1 MARPLL
7 HPSCLPVALVLALVT
22 ADARAQSALPSRAQ
36 MTPVP
41 GVQIGYERLG
51 AQDDPTPPSRFDGS
65 VATPAGTVKTTVRAE
80 PHDERR
86 FQRGDTTFD
95 LPTDVFGGKL
105 QLRELEAGG
114 TVAAWRTKLG
124 GLTAQTRDERT
135 AVRKSQ
141 QLQLQQSLG
150 GGSTAQALVSNS
162 RTDAAQGSRWDV
174 EVTRATSATRWTAGV
189 DAAERGYVSSS
200 GGLEPRAGVRL
211 GTEWRLVP
219 RARLEARYT
228 HQLRWDVEQPWSS
241 VMVGTRFDLS
251 RRASLTTGVE
261 ADSDANHKASV
272 TLTVPLEAR

>member
-1 MARPLL
+1 MPRLLL
-7 HPSCLPVALVLALVT
+7 HPCCLSATVALALA
-22 ADARAQSALPSRAQ
+22 APARAQTAPSRAV
-36 MTPVP
+36 MAPAP

-65 VATPAGTVKTTVRAE
+65 LATPAGTVRTSVRAE

-86 FQRGDTTFD
+86 FQRGDTTYD
-95 LPTDVFGGKL
+95 LPSRLLGGQL

-114 TVAAWRTKLG
+114 AAAAWSAQLG
-124 GLTAQTRDERT
+124 SLTAKTEDERT
-135 AVRKSQ
+135 PVRKSQ
-141 QLQLQQSLG
+141 QLQLRQSLG
-150 GGSTAQALVSNS
+150 QGSTAQALVSSS
-162 RTDAAQGSRWDV
+162 RTDATQGSRWDL
-174 EVTRATSATRWTAGV
+174 ELTRDTSIARWTAGV

-200 GGLEPRAGVRL
+200 GGLEPRAGVRV

-241 VMVGTRFDLS
+241 LMVGTRFDLA
-251 RRASLTTGVE
+251 RRASLSTGVE
-261 ADSDANHKASV
+261 TDTDAHHKASV